1 MEVKKTSK
9 ASLEN
14 KRFLF
19 LEIGFVLTL
28 VIVLGAFNWSTKEK

>member
-19 LEIGFVLTL
+19 LEIGFVRKFDTL
-28 VIVLGAFNWSTKEK
+28 KSQKS